1 MTRDEILSEIKKAEN
16 DAKTMVAAANEAKN
30 RKMAEA
36 GAQAREIIRN
46 AEEEA
51 RKYAEAE
58 ISAARKKIKEEREK
72 IIEKGIE
79 EASQVKK
86 KATNN
91 VAKATN
97 HILTEFERAVD
108 A

>member
-16 DAKTMVAAANEAKN
+16 DAKTLVAAANEAKN

-46 AEEEA
+46 AEEDA
-51 RKYAEAE
+51 RKYGESE
-58 ISAARKKIKEEREK
+58 IGAARKKIKEEREN
-72 IIEKGIE
+72 IIETGKE
-79 EASQVKK
+79 EASLVKK
-86 KATNN
+86 KAKNN

-97 HILTEFERAVD
+97 HILTEFERTVD

>member
-16 DAKTMVAAANEAKN
+16 DAKTMVAASNESKN

-36 GAQAREIIRN
+36 GAQAREIIRK
-46 AEEEA
+46 AEEDA
-51 RKYAEAE
+51 RKYAESE

-72 IIEKGIE
+72 IIEKGID

-86 KATNN
+86 KAKNN
-91 VAKATN
+91 VANATN
-97 HILTEFERAVD
+97 YILTEFERAVD